1 MFLIAEITDK
11 NNAARIRREL
21 KKHGFSYNEN
31 RREWSKN
38 CMTLRG
44 VRFALPAARA
54 IDGVNITK
62 RTVEEMH
69 SIINAHV
76 SAA

>member
-11 NNAARIRREL
+11 TNAPRIRREL
-21 KKHGFSYNEN
+21 KKQGFGYVDS

-44 VRFALPAARA
+44 VRIDLPKARA
-54 IDGVNITK
+54 IEGAKIMR

-69 SIINAHV
+69 RIIDAHV
-76 SAA
+76 AA

>member
-11 NNAARIRREL
+11 DNAPRIRREL
-21 KKHGFSYNEN
+21 KKLGFGYNDT
-31 RREWSKN
+31 RREWVKN

-44 VRFALPAARA
+44 VRLDLPKARA
-54 IDGVNITK
+54 IEGVKITR

-69 SIINAHV
+69 RIINADV
-76 SAA
+76 AA

>member
-11 NNAARIRREL
+11 NNAAKIRREL
-21 KKHGFSYNEN
+21 KKHGFSYNDT

-44 VRFALPAARA
+44 VRLDLPKARA
-54 IDGVNITK
+54 IEGAKITR
-62 RTVEEMH
+62 RTTEEMH
-69 SIINAHV
+69 RIINAH
-76 SAA
+76 AAA